1 MSSILQIKGICKSY
15 GARMI
20 LDDATAAFTRGQK
33 IGVIGRNGAGK
44 STLLRIITGQEEA
57 DKGTISRSS
66 ELRLSYLE
74 QHDPYKLDETVI
86 DFLERYTGEEGWRC
100 AEMAGRFQIKDDRLY
115 MTLSQLSG
123 GYRTRVKLTAMLI
136 KEPNFLILDEPTN
149 YLDLSTLILLENF
162 LLDFKGGFLVVS
174 HDREFL
180 KRTCDQTL
188 EVENGQ
194 LSLYPGGIE
203 EYFEFKAE
211 SERHKLAHNK
221 AVEKKREQLQEFV
234 DRFRARASTASRAQ
248 SKLKQMQKLTTIE
261 IGTELPTVKIRIPQ
275 VERKGG
281 VALAAKE
288 LEVGYPDKCVASGI
302 NLEMERGERI
312 AVLGD
317 NGQGKTTFLRTIAS
331 DLPPRGGSWQWGTGL
346 QVAYYAQHV
355 FTALDAREEVVEFLT
370 RTAARGVTTQD
381 ILNMAGCFLFTGND
395 VRKKVGVLSGGERAR
410 LVLAGLLLSGFHVLI
425 LDEPTNHLDFETVES
440 LAHALKDFAGT
451 VFFTCHD
458 RTFVNLVA
466 TSILDVKNGRIA
478 RYPGTYE
485 EYVDFLERMAR
496 QSNEHGEEDFQEGTP
511 EDSAKKTAAAEQK
524 EKELADE
531 QKKLAKEEAVQLKKQ
546 LDKLEGRKNHY
557 GMERDKLLK
566 QLEENPLNFSKERNQ
581 KIKEFTCQIEDTQ
594 KDWLKLQGQ
603 YEKLLAKGKD
613 KGAV

>member
-1 MSSILQIKGICKSY
+1 MSSVLQIQGICKSY

-20 LDDATAAFTRGQK
+20 LEDATAAFSRGQK

-57 DKGTISRSS
+57 DKGTITRSS

-74 QHDPYKLDETVI
+74 QHDPYKMDETVI
-86 DFLERYTGEEGWRC
+86 DFLERYTGEEGWLC
-100 AEMAGRFQIKDDRLY
+100 AEMAGRFQIKEDKLY
-115 MTLSQLSG
+115 QTLSELAG
-123 GYRTRVKLTAMLI
+123 GFRTRVKLTAMLI
-136 KEPNFLILDEPTN
+136 KNPNFLILDEPTN

-180 KRTCDQTL
+180 KRTCEQTL
-188 EVENGQ
+188 EVENGR
-194 LSLYPGGIE
+194 LTLFPGDIE
-203 EYFEFKAE
+203 QYFEFKE
-211 SERHKLAHNK
+211 EMDRHKEAHNR

-248 SKLKQMQKLTTIE
+248 SKLKQMQKLTTID
-261 IGTELPTVKIRIPQ
+261 IGHQLPTVRIRIPQ

-281 VALAAKE
+281 VALITKD
-288 LEVGYPDKCVASGI
+288 LEIGYPDKSVAMGI

-317 NGQGKTTFLRTIAS
+317 NGQGKTTFLRTIAD
-331 DLPPRGGSWQWGTGL
+331 DLPLKSGSWQWGSGL

-355 FTALDAREEVVEFLT
+355 FTLLDEREEVVEFLT
-370 RTAARGVTTQD
+370 RTAARGITNQD
-381 ILNMAGCFLFTGND
+381 ILNMAGCFLFTGTD

-440 LAHALKDFAGT
+440 LAHALKEFAGT
-451 VFFTCHD
+451 VLFTCHD

-466 TSILDVKNGRIA
+466 TSILDVKNGRIN
-478 RYPGTYE
+478 RYPGSYE
-485 EYVDFLERMAR
+485 EYVDFLERMSR
-496 QSNEHGEEDFQEGTP
+496 QSGDDTSEDASGKPSKKKEPHQRQAGSA
-511 EDSAKKTAAAEQK
+511 EDAAEQ
-524 EKELADE
+524 A
-531 QKKLAKEEAVQLKKQ
+531 QKKADKTELVKLKKQ
-546 LDKLEGRKNHY
+546 IDKLEGRIRHFNH
-557 GMERDKLLK
+557 ERDKLLK
-566 QLEENPLNFSKERNQ
+566 QLEENPLHFSKERNQ
-581 KIKEFTCQIEDTQ
+581 KIKELTCHIEENE
-594 KDWLKLQGQ
+594 KIWYKLQAQ
-603 YEKLLAKGKD
+603 HEKLSAREKR
-613 KGAV
+613 AS